1 MKIQIGD
8 AVKSKNKIDRLFG
21 ALKVIDIEGDHAVCI
36 YYLLDKNLDGDER
49 PTALIPTESSFLL
62 EELTLL
68 STNQQDG
75 NDTNS

>member
-21 ALKVIDIEGDHAVCI
+21 ALKVIDIEGDYAICV
-36 YYLLDKNLDGDER
+36 YYLLDKDLNGDER

-62 EELTLL
+62 EELTLI
-68 STNQQDG
+68 SINQQNG
-75 NDTNS
+75 NDTNG